1 VLTALAGDD
10 LPFTDTAEME
20 FGLPARTFTS
30 FNQAAREAAVS
41 RLYGGIH
48 FRDAVENG
56 LQQGRQIG
64 AFVLRK
70 LKVNQ

>member
-1 VLTALAGDD
+1 MLL
-10 LPFTDTAEME
+10 
-20 FGLPARTFTS
+20 
-30 FNQAAREAAVS
+30 FNQAAREAAIS

-56 LQQGRQIG
+56 LLQGQQIG

-70 LKVNQ
+70 LKLNQ